1 MLRQGTIF
9 ECSTMMKT
17 DTRSLYVTRAVEYLS
32 GRVEWKRDLDAS
44 LVLTCGNH
52 HDLTIF
58 IVEHSWPICR
68 SGQTRLSRNGFE

>member
-1 MLRQGTIF
+1 
-9 ECSTMMKT
+9 MMKT

-58 IVEHSWPICR
+58 IVEHSWPGPYAEAGR
-68 SGQTRLSRNGFE
+68 PGSREMASNKMN